1 MQKRLFPPGFFLAL
15 LFLVACQA
23 KHPPA
28 LDSPPRS
35 PTPRILTSRPTATRT
50 LSSTSTSIRLLP
62 SASPT
67 PGSFTNLCSPLEGE
81 PLASLNRPD
90 LLKNP
95 FEAPRPGDDGGHH
108 GIDLAYWS
116 RPDGS
121 SMLGLP
127 VQSVV
132 DGLVAGILNNRP
144 PYGNAILVETPLELI
159 PPAWQ
164 QVLPLSSFHFN
175 SQFILPISL
184 TCPKYPDPPAIRS
197 PSLYLLYAHLQETPT
212 LKIGEAVSCGQT
224 IGKVGTSGKSV
235 NPHLHLETRIG
246 PAGQSLGS
254 MAHYDNTATEDEMRT
269 YCLWRL
275 SGEFQPFDPML
286 LLSLQA
292 P

>member
-1 MQKRLFPPGFFLAL
+1 MRQKLFFPFIILVIG
-15 LFLVACQA
+15 FLVACQTGQA
-23 KHPPA
+23 PA
-28 LDSPPRS
+28 SNAPQYS
-35 PTPRILTSRPTATRT
+35 PTPGISTSLPIATRKPGFT
-50 LSSTSTSIRLLP
+50 PTPILPTP

-67 PGSFTNLCSPLEGE
+67 PPGFTNLCSPLEGE
-81 PLASLNRPD
+81 PLATLNRPD

-95 FEAPRPGDDGGHH
+95 FQAPRPGDDGGHH

-132 DGLVAGILNNRP
+132 DGFVAGVINNRP
-144 PYGNAILVETPLELI
+144 PYGNAILIETPLELI

-164 QVLPLSSFHFN
+164 QALPFSSFHSN
-175 SQFILPISL
+175 SPLIPPISL
-184 TCPKYPDPPAIRS
+184 TCPKYPDPPAARS
-197 PSLYLLYAHLQETPT
+197 ASLYLLYAHLQEAPT
-212 LKIGEAVSCGQT
+212 LTTGEVVSCGQT

-246 PAGQSLGS
+246 PAGISFRS
-254 MAHYDNTATEDEMRT
+254 MAHYDNTATEDEMLT

-275 SGEFQPFDPML
+275 SGEFQPFDPLL
-286 LLSLQA
+286 LLSL
-292 P
+292 PSP